1 MSHNSRRAF
10 SARRASESDAPG
22 LWIVFAI
29 GLLLMLAAALLR
41 ADDSGN
47 LARKSERFNATLPP
61 RSTLRVLNVSGDV
74 IATSG
79 REFSAVCQTSVTA
92 STKARAEEILA
103 RTRTVQVRD
112 GDELRLESRWPEMGE
127 ESGWPSRSSRPFA
140 WRSSSRCRDC
150 RITMQY
156 EVVLPPGVMA
166 VLHTVNGEVRIQ
178 DIDGELDAQTVN
190 GNVTVRGSRRG
201 VRAQTV
207 NGRIEVVAASAPQ
220 GAVLDLRT
228 VSGGILLT
236 LPKETRFDLAA
247 SSMNGSIVST
257 FPFTPAKLGGAVP
270 EPPVVANTDRAERR
284 ARAERA
290 RPHHHVVVER
300 KGDDTIVD
308 VPELERELE
317 ESMKDIDVQV
327 RESLR
332 DADRQIGRM
341 KFLMPGGEYKGSI
354 GQGGARVRVSTLTGR
369 IAILATNTRESE
381 ATPLVERRSFVV
393 TIPRVEVR
401 GGDIQVRV
409 PRAPRLPRPP
419 RAMGHDPMRDADHPE
434 DEAVVRGDVA
444 GDFLATAGA
453 GTYRVGRVS
462 GKVNILTHSGEIHIG
477 AAGSSA
483 DLKTYGGD
491 IQIGPVS
498 GDLKA
503 QTLAG
508 DIRAGAVTGAVSAD
522 TSGGNVIIDRIGGS
536 ADVKTGGG
544 DVVLPAVGGSVHI
557 ETGGGEVRVGL
568 TGREAKGGATIRN
581 AGGDVTLTLP
591 ANFRGEIELT
601 ASDADLDETA
611 IRSDFPEVT
620 VTRRSGSQQ
629 ATATLNG
636 GGPRVTVRTSS
647 GSIRIRRGSDAR

>member
-1 MSHNSRRAF
+1 MNTSSRRVF
-10 SARRASESDAPG
+10 ARRTAESDGSG

-29 GLLLMLAAALLR
+29 GLLLMAAASLLR
-41 ADDSGN
+41 ADEAGN
-47 LARKSERFNATLPP
+47 VARRTERFNATLPA

-74 IATSG
+74 IATPG
-79 REFSAVCQTSVTA
+79 REFSAVCVTSVTA
-92 STKARAEEILA
+92 STKARAEEILE
-103 RTRTVQVRD
+103 RTKTVQVRD
-112 GDELRLESRWPEMGE
+112 GDELRLESRWPDMGDGDW
-127 ESGWPSRSSRPFA
+127 SRRSSRSGQ
-140 WRSSSRCRDC
+140 WRNSRCRDC
-150 RITMQY
+150 RIAMQY
-156 EVVLPPGVMA
+156 EIVVPPGVIA
-166 VLHTVNGEVRIQ
+166 VLHTVNGEVRIA
-178 DIDGELDAQTVN
+178 DVDGELDAQTVN

-207 NGRIEVVAASAPQ
+207 NGKIEVSASAAPQ
-220 GAVLDLRT
+220 GAALDLRT
-228 VSGGILLT
+228 VSGAVLLT
-236 LPKETRFDLAA
+236 LPKDARFDLSA
-247 SSMNGSIVST
+247 SAMNGSIVST
-257 FPFTPAKLGGAVP
+257 FPFAPPSAAAAGAEPSGGSESERA
-270 EPPVVANTDRAERR
+270 ERAERR
-284 ARAERA
+284 ARAEHSRA
-290 RPHHHVVVER
+290 RHRVVVER
-300 KGDDTIVD
+300 KGDDTLVD

-317 ESMKDIDVQV
+317 ESMRDMDVQV

-332 DADRQIGRM
+332 DAERETSRM

-354 GQGGARVRVSTLTGR
+354 GQGGARVHVSTLSGR
-369 IAILATNTRESE
+369 IAILAANTRESD
-381 ATPLVERRSFVV
+381 AKPLVARRSFVV
-393 TIPRVEVR
+393 TIPRIDTRIHEKIAV
-401 GGDIQVRV
+401 
-409 PRAPRLPRPP
+409 PRPP
-419 RAMGHDPMRDADHPE
+419 RPPRTDGRAHHEVEEPE

-453 GTYRVGRVS
+453 GTYRVGKVS

-477 AAGSSA
+477 AAGASA
-483 DLKTYGGD
+483 DLKSYGGD
-491 IQIGPVS
+491 IQIGPVQ

-508 DIRAGAVTGAVSAD
+508 DIRAGAVAGSVSAD
-522 TSGGNVIIDRIGGS
+522 TSGGDVRIDRVAGS

-544 DVVLPAVGGSVHI
+544 DVVLPAVAGGVHI

-568 TGREAKGGATIRN
+568 VSREARGGVTIRN

-611 IRSDFPEVT
+611 IRSDFPEIA

-647 GSIRIRRGSDAR
+647 GSIRVRKGPSV